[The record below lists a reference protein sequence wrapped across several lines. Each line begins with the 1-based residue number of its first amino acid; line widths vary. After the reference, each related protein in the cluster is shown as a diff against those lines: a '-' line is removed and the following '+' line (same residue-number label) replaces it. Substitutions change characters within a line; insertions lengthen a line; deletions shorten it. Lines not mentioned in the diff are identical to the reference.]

1 MQYKVF
7 TNRQDGRTL
16 IDIWE
21 PDHKTW
27 GYLIHTAYRGEYAKI
42 DEYTNEG
49 HFVRAAYIFPDEDGD
64 MVIQDANNTI
74 FHV

>member
-7 TNRQDGRTL
+7 TNRKDGRTL

-21 PDHKTW
+21 PEHKTFEELLRV
-27 GYLIHTAYRGEYAKI
+27 YSGEYAKV

-49 HFVRAAYIFPDEDGD
+49 HFVRGFYISPDEDGE
-64 MVIQDANNTI
+64 MIARDADNTI
-74 FHV
+74 FVL